1 MATEHDNL
9 GTGRAGLRIQPEPD
23 REEWRFSL
31 WFPSGQQREVAEL
44 LGEHATEFHELQ
56 GQAFRGSDMQ
66 QFVGLLAAAPAWMAL
81 ASVVKA
87 YLTRRKHQRIVLYSQ
102 DGKPHVEVTGDVSTE
117 QIEVL
122 LRAAAE
128 ASGTDREPTRQQRRR
143 RRD

>member
-1 MATEHDNL
+1 MVTEHGNVD
-9 GTGRAGLRIQPEPD
+9 TGRVSLWIQPEPD
-23 REEWRFSL
+23 HETWRFSL
-31 WFPSGQQREVAEL
+31 SFPPGQQREVAGL
-44 LGEHATEFHELQ
+44 FGEHATEIDDLQ

-66 QFVGLLAAAPAWMAL
+66 AFVGLLAAAPAWMAL

-87 YLTRRKHQRIVLYSQ
+87 YLTRRKDQHIVVYAQ
-102 DGKPHVEVTGDVSTE
+102 DGKPRVEVTGDVSTE

-128 ASGTDREPTRQQRRR
+128 ASSMDAESTRRGRGR